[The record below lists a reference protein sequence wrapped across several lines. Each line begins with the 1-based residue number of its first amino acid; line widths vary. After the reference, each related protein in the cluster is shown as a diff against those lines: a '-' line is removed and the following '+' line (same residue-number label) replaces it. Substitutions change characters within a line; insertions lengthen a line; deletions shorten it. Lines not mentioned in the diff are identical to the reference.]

1 MALVKVKDFGD
12 ALKISGSTI
21 RSKINRG
28 QLLRNKNKLID
39 TENPINFIYLIEVNG
54 GDQSVFESFD
64 IKPIGRTNV
73 RRKITPQ
80 TKKQINIIID
90 DNSEIIL
97 PKKEV
102 KTENSKNKEVNDS
115 KGSVNIAPTVVTK
128 NKKAIPVIENQTK
141 LSLEEKR
148 EIQASKK
155 ARETL
160 LELELRQKIAN
171 AQYKE
176 REAELKQIQLEKI
189 AGNTLPLDLVD
200 TILTI
205 NLQTIFKVFNSELEN
220 IATIS
225 VEILGGTRDDLVRIT
240 KSQNVILNKLVE
252 TARTN
257 ANFEIDRAV
266 AEYSETRARGE
277 RR

>member
-54 GDQSVFESFD
+54 GDQSVFESFN

-115 KGSVNIAPTVVTK
+115 KGSVNITPTVETK
-128 NKKAIPVIENQTK
+128 NKKAIPIIENQTK